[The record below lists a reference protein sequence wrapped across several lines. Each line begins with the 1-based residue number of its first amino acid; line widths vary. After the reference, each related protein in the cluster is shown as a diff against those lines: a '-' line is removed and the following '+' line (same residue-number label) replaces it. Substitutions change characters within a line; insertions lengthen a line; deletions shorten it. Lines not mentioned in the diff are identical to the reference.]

1 MLVLPATVTL
11 AGARDALAMLL
22 QALPREPAGRALVD
36 ASGLQ
41 RFDSSVL
48 SVLLECR
55 RSAQASGRAFAVRGV
70 APRLLQLAKLN
81 GVDALIESE
90 PPAQPASA

>member
-11 AGARDALAMLL
+11 AEARDTLAMLT
-22 QALPREPAGRALVD
+22 QALGCEPDQRVVVD
-36 ASGLQ
+36 ASGLL

-55 RSAQASGRAFAVRGV
+55 RWAQASGRGFAVRGATARLAQLSRLHGVEELFEPDTV
-70 APRLLQLAKLN
+70 APA
-81 GVDALIESE
+81 
-90 PPAQPASA
+90 P